1 MLFLIGAVSRLKGRW
16 QMATQGALGGAGLL
30 QTGGPF
36 AVRQACCAFLEFAA
50 LAADH
55 EQHPCCMPVSPN
67 EKVSAHLMSFY
78 VMLSVQC
85 NGLLAN

>member
-1 MLFLIGAVSRLKGRW
+1 
-16 QMATQGALGGAGLL
+16 MATQGALGGAGLL
-30 QTGGPF
+30 QAGGPF

-67 EKVSAHLMSFY
+67 EKVFAHL
-78 VMLSVQC
+78 V
-85 NGLLAN
+85 